1 VESINDKF
9 KFPNVKSRAWKQRLN
24 LLLVVCL
31 LLSFALV
38 GHSLFLA
45 RGLYDCSDSDCVI
58 CKAIHY
64 VNIVAGQSAATAVT
78 AFALLS
84 ALFSTAQFAPM
95 GDSIWGN
102 FNTPVSTKI
111 RMNN

>member
-1 VESINDKF
+1 M
-9 KFPNVKSRAWKQRLN
+9 
-24 LLLVVCL
+24 CL

-45 RGLYDCSDSDCVI
+45 RGLYYCSDSDCVVS
-58 CKAIHY
+58 KAIHY
-64 VNIVAGQSAATAVT
+64 VSIVAGQSAVTAVT
-78 AFALLS
+78 AFVLLS
-84 ALFSTAQFAPM
+84 TLFFTAQFAPM